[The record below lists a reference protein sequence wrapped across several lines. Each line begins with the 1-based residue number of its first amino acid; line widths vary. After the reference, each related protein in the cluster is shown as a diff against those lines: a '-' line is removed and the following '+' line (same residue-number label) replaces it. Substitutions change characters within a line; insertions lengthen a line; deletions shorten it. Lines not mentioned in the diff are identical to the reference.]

1 MCSKSKTI
9 IRRIDKYNNSPS
21 KLPPTKKNN
30 EVKHI
35 SIPAAP
41 VSINRNMQHANIS
54 IKPQDTH
61 VKTIPLIVVEMVLD
75 QLLSLLVY
83 LFVILLLQGLGKKT
97 KKINVS
103 TLPN

>member
-54 IKPQDTH
+54 LKLQDTH

-75 QLLSLLVY
+75 HP
-83 LFVILLLQGLGKKT
+83 
-97 KKINVS
+97 S
-103 TLPN
+103 TLNLCFFVHIFEICVCCYFL